1 MVKRDLI
8 RNSILALIIGVIAI
22 LAITFY
28 FSTYKVTSSDSN
40 RFVSEKDV
48 LVYNKQQSPKIDDF
62 VIYEVDGDLHMSR
75 VIAEGGDQV
84 TSMDDVLYVNNK
96 IKPEPYL
103 GPLKEDYLTEVNH
116 QANFTVD
123 FTLQM
128 ISKSLQ
134 KTIPEEDYL
143 VLNDNRQNTEDSRQ
157 YGLIHQSQ
165 IKGVVMF
172 HLFPLE
178 KFGFLD
184 TK

>member
-8 RNSILALIIGVIAI
+8 RNSILALIIAVIAI
-22 LAITFY
+22 LATAFY
-28 FSTYKVTSSDSN
+28 FSTYKVTALDSN

-48 LVYNKQQSPKIDDF
+48 LIYNKQQSPKIDDF

-103 GPLKEDYLTEVNH
+103 EPLKADYLTEVNH
-116 QANFTVD
+116 QTNFTVD

-143 VLNDNRQNTEDSRQ
+143 VLNDNRQNTKDSRQ

-165 IKGVVMF
+165 IKGVAMF
-172 HLFPLE
+172 NLFPLE